1 MNSYFRPMGLKS
13 RSNQKAADSFSK
25 KEIDLRVKAAVQ
37 GAFNTPPKP
46 LKGMTP
52 KRLKTQQ
59 PNDNR
64 RKGRSKTR

>member
-37 GAFNTPPKP
+37 GAFNTPPAP
-46 LKGMTP
+46 LKSMTP
-52 KRLKTQQ
+52 KRTK
-59 PNDNR
+59 
-64 RKGRSKTR
+64 KRSRAKPKSR